1 MKHLHVVGEHREAH
15 VDKDEGLA
23 ACRRETEEER
33 RPGKKLADL
42 TRALGSV
49 LAWRETTRWNV

>member
-49 LAWRETTRWNV
+49 LAWRETT